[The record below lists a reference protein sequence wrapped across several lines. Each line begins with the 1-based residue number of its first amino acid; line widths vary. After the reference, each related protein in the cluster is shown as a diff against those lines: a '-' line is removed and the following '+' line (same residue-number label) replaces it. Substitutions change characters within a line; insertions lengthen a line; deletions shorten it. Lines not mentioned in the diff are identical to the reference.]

1 MQSPFGTF
9 DRNSAM
15 LVVSCSDAR
24 LTTEDSEGSWKNR
37 LNFDG
42 KIFEFRCPGG
52 GIALADEN
60 SVFYKSAYETFRLL
74 GMSQP
79 LNYIIL
85 SFHEDCAYFNEKY
98 GSDGIGS
105 AIDRRRKFHLADDA
119 IANVVEWSRSIEVVP
134 YYIDGLVNGRE
145 APRPEPR
152 SRVSQGQREH
162 HANHRC
168 AHDHEQWERPAPARD
183 TEPAFSMH
191 RRATLRSLERQIEDR
206 ILRTDESAEQIIAQ
220 AEGEVRETGAIPPWH
235 IERRAKEFMELL
247 QKSGSMKA
255 DKLRT
260 SVRSFVQNYAG
271 DSLSRGSFRAISN
284 ELDAYMQ
291 SPRSSRWTS

>member
-1 MQSPFGTF
+1 
-9 DRNSAM
+9 
-15 LVVSCSDAR
+15 
-24 LTTEDSEGSWKNR
+24 
-37 LNFDG
+37 
-42 KIFEFRCPGG
+42 
-52 GIALADEN
+52 
-60 SVFYKSAYETFRLL
+60 
-74 GMSQP
+74 
-79 LNYIIL
+79 
-85 SFHEDCAYFNEKY
+85 
-98 GSDGIGS
+98 
-105 AIDRRRKFHLADDA
+105 
-119 IANVVEWSRSIEVVP
+119 
-134 YYIDGLVNGRE
+134 
-145 APRPEPR
+145 
-152 SRVSQGQREH
+152 
-162 HANHRC
+162 
-168 AHDHEQWERPAPARD
+168 
-183 TEPAFSMH
+183 MH

-220 AEGEVRETGAIPPWH
+220 AEGEVRETVAIPPWH